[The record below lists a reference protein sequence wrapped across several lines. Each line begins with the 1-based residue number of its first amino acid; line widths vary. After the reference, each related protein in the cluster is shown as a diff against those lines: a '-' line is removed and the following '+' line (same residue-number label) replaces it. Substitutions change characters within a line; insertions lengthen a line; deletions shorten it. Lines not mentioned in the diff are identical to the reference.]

1 MHLYAYSNKHFFI
14 FVDMQ
19 KEKKKK
25 NLITVAIILDTLT
38 QNIGTKIW
46 KASSWCI
53 MEIHSLPNN

>member
-25 NLITVAIILDTLT
+25 IDYNGYNFGYINTKHRHKNLKSILMMHNGNTFF
-38 QNIGTKIW
+38 
-46 KASSWCI
+46 A
-53 MEIHSLPNN
+53 

>member
-19 KEKKKK
+19 KEKK
-25 NLITVAIILDTLT
+25 LITVAIILDTLT
-38 QNIGTKIW
+38 QNIGTKNW

>member
-25 NLITVAIILDTLT
+25 NWLQWL
-38 QNIGTKIW
+38 
-46 KASSWCI
+46 
-53 MEIHSLPNN
+53 